1 MPLKSPV
8 RKVIRNL
15 NIKKIFPKYKPE
27 NTLIKTE
34 IGRLEKVWLYR
45 NVFREIGERTNIIM
59 LRMILF
65 LEIRKLEKGWLYRNV
80 FYIEMYFGR
89 LIAFQEIRKLEK
101 VWLHQKVFY
110 IEMYFGRLIAFQEIR
125 KLEKGWLYRNV
136 LRWIRSL
143 EIGRLWIKE
152 GVTGDYLSQF
162 RNDNIGIVRHGEPSG
177 NDTHQVRHV

>member
-45 NVFREIGERTNIIM
+45 NVFREIGERINIIM

-65 LEIRKLEKGWLYRNV
+65 LEIRKLEK
-80 FYIEMYFGR
+80 
-89 LIAFQEIRKLEK
+89 

-110 IEMYFGRLIAFQEIR
+110 IKIYFGRLIAFQEIR

-162 RNDNIGIVRHGEPSG
+162 RNDNIGIVRHGESSG